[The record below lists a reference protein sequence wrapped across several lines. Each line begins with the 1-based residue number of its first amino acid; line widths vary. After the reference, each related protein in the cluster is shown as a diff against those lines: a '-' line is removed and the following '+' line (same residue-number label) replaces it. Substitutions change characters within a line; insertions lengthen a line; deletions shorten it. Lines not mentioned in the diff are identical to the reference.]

1 MAQHIDVPGI
11 GPVEFPDEM
20 SDDQIAHAIQTQI
33 IPQHQVEQVSPGG
46 SPDNTLALTGAAAAV
61 PAIARGT
68 QAVGQGIQTAGQIAQ
83 PAVSGAWSAGKELA
97 GSYLKN
103 PGTLA
108 ADVIASHLGL
118 PPPVASVKAK
128 PLYNGIQQSYLNAK
142 DYVNKTGQFAPPTV
156 NPNAPTTGA
165 PVPNELGAAQSLSN
179 QMTPEEFVT
188 HMQTGGEIPPR
199 LAGGTSA
206 PIPKAPPLPAVGTA
220 DNFLAR
226 MGSLYEQY
234 GKPAAT
240 AIAES
245 PVGRVAGAVLNN
257 PVTRFAGSKAGVG
270 LQLALHSGDLNSGEA
285 EQVRLMHEKQDIERQ
300 QLANKHAT
308 EMSKYVQAKQKVLQ

>member
-68 QAVGQGIQTAGQIAQ
+68 QAVGQGLQTAGQIAQ

-156 NPNAPTTGA
+156 NPNAPTTGGA
-165 PVPNELGAAQSLSN
+165 GAFNNMANELTNANNIAQS
-179 QMTPEEFVT
+179 QTPEQALNT
-188 HMQTGGEIPPR
+188 WKT
-199 LAGGTSA
+199 AGQVVETT
-206 PIPKAPPLPAVGTA
+206 PKAPPLPAVGTA

-257 PVTRFAGSKAGVG
+257 PVTRFAGSKAGMG